1 MQHEYPRRKSL
12 GKMVERKWCGC
23 CNGELKKC
31 REEDGLWELSEKV
44 MKKFESL
51 SGCGGD
57 STECVCS

>member
-1 MQHEYPRRKSL
+1 
-12 GKMVERKWCGC
+12 MVERKWCGC

-31 REEDGLWELSEKV
+31 CEEDGLWELSEKV

-57 STECVCS
+57 LIECVCF